1 MFEVMVNDQ
10 LVYSK
15 VATGDFPDPDQVVRE
30 IRKLKTASESH
41 AQGCGKG
48 NSSSSQRTD
57 LDAVPSVTRRK
68 PLRPSTVP
76 EA

>member
-30 IRKLKTASESH
+30 IRKLKDS
-41 AQGCGKG
+41 
-48 NSSSSQRTD
+48 
-57 LDAVPSVTRRK
+57 
-68 PLRPSTVP
+68 
-76 EA
+76 